1 LLKLKKKANIIYFLL
16 LTTFLTGCIL
26 AKKKPS
32 AIADPTVQVTQN
44 LPGKEADGSAEH
56 DSTSVDSLQSD
67 TLTTKAVRDSIAFQ
81 TDSLRTDS
89 LRIDSLARNSDIQT
103 TVTYIAQDS
112 TIKDIDGKM
121 VHLYGNAEVSYGLIN
136 LKAHYIRL
144 NWVDNEIYAEGRYDS
159 TSKKMEGEPIFQDG
173 TETFNT
179 KEIRYNFKS
188 RKGLIRGVVT
198 QQGEGNIR
206 GDKVKKD
213 EEGNMYIQ
221 GSIYTTC
228 TMEHPHFH
236 INAPR
241 IKLVE
246 GKQKQVVSGPFNLV
260 ISDVPLPL
268 GLPFGFFPF
277 PKQKESGTSGIIVPS
292 YGEEPNG
299 RGFFLRDG
307 GYYFAISDRINAII
321 TGQIYSTGSW
331 GIGAKSTYIKRYR
344 HSGGFDFKYNRNRSG
359 DEIDKLFGNDIR
371 NDFSIAW
378 NHSPVQRGTSSFS
391 ANVNVTSGNFNQFNS
406 MDLNKV
412 TQNAASSSVQYNK
425 TFGQYARASASF
437 RVNQNFGQINPQ
449 TQRRENGKTNAS
461 TNFNFGINQIAP
473 FALNG
478 GRGRWYESFRFG
490 MDFNGSYTVNNALAP
505 IDTSYDR
512 LKFKIRNEIDTN
524 RIGQTYVVPFNMDN
538 LSLLLGEGQFNGRY
552 SIPISLPNFKLLRF
566 INLTPNVSFQG
577 EVFTRSYD
585 YKYVGNNTIRI
596 DTINRVGTQYSYSFG
611 TSMNTRF
618 YGLFHFKG
626 KRLNAIRHTV
636 IPNLAFTY
644 TPDFSGERYGFEQR
658 VQINEAGDYRNLSRF
673 QGIGNGGIGGS
684 RASGNVSFGLNNS
697 LEMKLRSKSDTAA
710 TQFEK
715 RMLLD
720 NFGLTGN
727 YNLLADSLNLSNISV
742 NANTRIGNKLSLNLN
757 MNFDPYAYE
766 EVRGNAIGRKVNQF
780 AITKGQ
786 GLANLQ
792 NLNLGFSTSFSPDK
806 KKRNTTDNQEKTGA
820 SAEQLEFI
828 DRNPDL
834 YVDFDIPW
842 NVNLQYTFGVT
853 KPGLSNAQLIQTLG
867 VTGDLS
873 LTPKW
878 KLNMQT
884 GLDFTAMKPSI
895 TTLSIYRDLHC
906 WDMSISWTPFAGSS
920 YRGGNY
926 MFTLKAKSSILQD
939 LKLTRRRSVLDQGG
953 F

>member
-1 LLKLKKKANIIYFLL
+1 ML
-16 LTTFLTGCIL
+16 G
-26 AKKKPS
+26 KKKP
-32 AIADPTVQVTQN
+32 T
-44 LPGKEADGSAEH
+44 GMAEQSVSSLEKTASTAMGQL
-56 DSTSVDSLQSD
+56 DSTAFAVDTSV
-67 TLTTKAVRDSIAFQ
+67 
-81 TDSLRTDS
+81 TDSLSVALLADSLLQAQNQLRADSLLTDS
-89 LRIDSLARNSDIQT
+89 LAKNSDIET

-112 TIKDIDGKM
+112 TIKDIDGKT
-121 VHLYGNAEVSYGLIN
+121 VHLYGNAEVTYGAIN

-144 NWVDNEIYAEGRYDS
+144 NWVENEIYAEGRYDS

-173 TETFNT
+173 AEVFNT
-179 KEIRYNFKS
+179 KGIRYNFKTK
-188 RKGLIRGVVT
+188 KGIIQGIVT

-206 GDKVKKD
+206 GQKVKKD
-213 EEGNMYIQ
+213 EEGNMYLHRAM
-221 GSIYTTC
+221 YTTC

-241 IKLVE
+241 IKLVDAKE

-277 PKQKESGTSGIIVPS
+277 PKQREIGTSGIIMPS

-307 GYYFAISDRINAII
+307 GYYFAISERINAIV

-331 GIGAKSTYIKRYR
+331 GIGAQSTYIKRYR
-344 HSGGFDFKYNRNRSG
+344 HSGSFNFRYNRNRSG
-359 DEIDKLFGNDIR
+359 DEIDKMFGKDVR
-371 NDFSIAW
+371 NDFSLTW
-378 NHSPVQRGTSSFS
+378 SHSPVPRGSSNFS
-391 ANVNVTSGNFNQFNS
+391 ANVNMSSGNYNQFNS
-406 MDLNKV
+406 LDLNKI

-437 RVNQNFGQINPQ
+437 RVNQNFGQINPT

-473 FALNG
+473 FALKG
-478 GRGRWYESFRFG
+478 GRGRWYDSFRFG
-490 MDFNGSYTVNNALAP
+490 MDFNGSYSVNNALAA
-505 IDTSYDR
+505 IDTSYQR
-512 LKFKIRNEIDTN
+512 LQFKIKNEIDTN
-524 RIGQTYVVPFNMDN
+524 RIGRTHVVPFNMDN
-538 LSLLLGEGQFNGRY
+538 LSMLLGEGQFTGRY
-552 SIPISLPNFKLLRF
+552 SIPISLPNFKLFRF
-566 INLTPNVSFQG
+566 INLTPNVGFQG

-596 DTINRVGTQYSYSFG
+596 DTVNRLGTQYSYSFG

-636 IPNLAFTY
+636 IPSLAFSY
-644 TPDFSGERYGFEQR
+644 TPDFSGEKYGFEQR
-658 VQINEAGDYRNLSRF
+658 VQINDQGDFRTLSRYR
-673 QGIGNGGIGGS
+673 GIGSGGVGGS
-684 RASGNVSFGLNNS
+684 RASGNISFGINNS
-697 LEMKLRSKSDTAA
+697 LEMKLRSKSDTSE

-715 RMLLD
+715 KTLLD
-720 NFGLTGN
+720 NFGITGS
-727 YNLLADSLNLSNISV
+727 YNLLADSLNLSNINV

-766 EVRGNAIGRKVNQF
+766 EVRGYAPGRKTNDF
-780 AITKGQ
+780 AFTKGQ
-786 GLANLQ
+786 GLANMQ
-792 NLNLGFSTSFSPDK
+792 NLNLALSTNFSPQK
-806 KKRNTTDNQEKTGA
+806 KKRNTEQNQTKTGL
-820 SAEQLEFI
+820 SSDQLEFI

-834 YVDFDIPW
+834 YVDFDMPW
-842 NVNLQYTFGVT
+842 NINLQYAFGVT

-867 VTGDLS
+867 MTGDVS

-878 KLNMQT
+878 KLTVQS